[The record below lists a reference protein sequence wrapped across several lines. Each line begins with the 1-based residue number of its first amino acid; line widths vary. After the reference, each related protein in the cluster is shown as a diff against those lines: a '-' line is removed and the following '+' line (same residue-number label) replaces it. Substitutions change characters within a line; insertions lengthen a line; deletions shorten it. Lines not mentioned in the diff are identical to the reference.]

1 MKVNKY
7 VNMIELNDS
16 SLLLYHQ
23 VTKQYIIFDTLSKK
37 TFYKAVAENS
47 LPTHLKKELI
57 HKYFI
62 VADDYDEN
70 GQLLTPVRNMFTYS
84 TANLDIIVHLNY
96 DCNLKCSYC
105 YQNVIAEKVVMNDKT
120 EKDVIDF
127 IRKIVL
133 DKNPEY
139 IYLNFIGGEP
149 TLHTDK
155 MIRIMA
161 ACNKLNKSFYF
172 SAVSNGTFGNI
183 KKIEELLHLG
193 LNDYFIT
200 LDGTQKD
207 HDKYRFYESGKGSF
221 STIIRNLKRIQ
232 EKFPE
237 IKIKLNSNLNDDNKN
252 HVTELLD
259 VLEEKEIKYPLVF
272 SKVISTAN
280 GKFDKTIED
289 NDSFWYIAHKQ
300 AIHRGYKFKPYGREI
315 NLACMMKQTNCYII
329 GADGFLFS
337 CIEAV
342 GINEFRQAHI
352 NDYGSAMFEITRSQ
366 AQNIGY
372 AYDTCASC
380 IFLPNCDGGCYYKRS
395 HDDFKCPKTDF
406 KNNGL
411 MLIKEIFEAKL

>member
-1 MKVNKY
+1 M
-7 VNMIELNDS
+7 
-16 SLLLYHQ
+16 
-23 VTKQYIIFDTLSKK
+23 
-37 TFYKAVAENS
+37 
-47 LPTHLKKELI
+47 
-57 HKYFI
+57 
-62 VADDYDEN
+62 
-70 GQLLTPVRNMFTYS
+70 
-84 TANLDIIVHLNY
+84 HLNY

-105 YQNVIAEKVVMNDKT
+105 YQNVITEKVVMNDKT
-120 EKDVIDF
+120 EKDVIEF

-155 MIRIMA
+155 MIRIMQ
-161 ACNKLNKSFYF
+161 ACNKINNSFYF
-172 SAVSNGTFGNI
+172 SVVSNGTFGNM

-200 LDGTQKD
+200 LDGARKD
-207 HDKYRFYESGKGSF
+207 HDKYRVYESGKGSF

-237 IKIKLNSNLNDDNKN
+237 INIKLNSNLNDENKN

-259 VLEEKEIKYPLVF
+259 VLEEKEIKYPLLF

-289 NDSFWYIAHKQ
+289 NDSFWYQAHKQ
-300 AIHRGYKFKPYGREI
+300 PIYRGYDFKPYGREI
-315 NLACMMKQTNCYII
+315 NLACMMKQTNCFII

-342 GINEFRQAHI
+342 GMNEFRQAHV
-352 NDYGSAMFEITRSQ
+352 NDYGSAMFEIIRSQ

-372 AYDTCASC
+372 AYDTCDSC
-380 IFLPNCDGGCYYKRS
+380 EFLPNCDGGCYYKRS
-395 HDDFKCPKTDF
+395 HDDFVCPKSSFENDS
-406 KNNGL
+406 L
-411 MLIKEIFEAKL
+411 MIIKEIFEVKS